1 MDRRGF
7 TIVELLVVI
16 VVIAILAAITI
27 VAYNGVQQ
35 RAKESALADAT
46 TKVQKAFR
54 LMAIQQGLS
63 TWPVY
68 ANNPSLAT
76 MISTTELKNYLQ
88 KTPQV
93 PGLTDANWEFDNDGD
108 SRSGCSTSTSGVN
121 IFVGTID
128 QATTQAVDSKIDDGQ
143 PTCGAVRYTAGYF
156 WISLDENQ
164 TVDT

>member
-46 TKVQKAFR
+46 TKVEKAFR

-68 ANNPSLAT
+68 VNNPKISA

-88 KTPQV
+88 QTPSV
-93 PGLTDANWEFDNDGD
+93 PGLSDTDWEYDNDGD
-108 SRSGCSTSTSGVN
+108 SRSGCTTSTSGVSVFIAN
-121 IFVGTID
+121 VD
-128 QATTQAVDSKIDDGQ
+128 QPTAQQVDTKIDDGQ
-143 PTCGAVRYTAGYF
+143 LTCGNVRYTGASF
-156 WISLDENQ
+156 WITLDENQ